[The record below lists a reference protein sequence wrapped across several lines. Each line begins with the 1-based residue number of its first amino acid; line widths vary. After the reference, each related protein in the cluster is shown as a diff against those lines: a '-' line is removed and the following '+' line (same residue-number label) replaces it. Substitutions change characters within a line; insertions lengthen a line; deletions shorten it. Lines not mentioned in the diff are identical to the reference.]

1 MHLDRLRLLQ
11 RADERARA
19 DDVEVGPLDPAL
31 PKIRPNSVMNT
42 IGNASEKNSAVRSR
56 TIIFMLAIVIA

>member
-1 MHLDRLRLLQ
+1 MTAFDCSNALTS
-11 RADERARA
+11 
-19 DDVEVGPLDPAL
+19 GPVPTTSRSGLLDPAL

-42 IGNASEKNSAVRSR
+42 IGKSSEKNSAVRSR